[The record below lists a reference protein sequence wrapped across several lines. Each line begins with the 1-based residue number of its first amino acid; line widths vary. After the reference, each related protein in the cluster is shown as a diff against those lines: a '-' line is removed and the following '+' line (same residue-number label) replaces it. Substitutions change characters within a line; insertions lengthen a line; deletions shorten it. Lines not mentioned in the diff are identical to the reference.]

1 MALNN
6 TAANLDLVERM
17 THALRDPI
25 KVVNK
30 SRFEK
35 KMHILRLLLDP
46 KGEEQ
51 RIVAGIACC
60 IAALFLFSSLDAT
73 TKYLVHLYPIPM
85 VAWVR
90 YFAQFAL
97 MTAVLAPIMGRDL
110 LRTTRTGLV
119 LLRAS
124 CLASVSI
131 LLISAFSRLPLAE
144 ATSIMFVAPLLVIL
158 LARPMLKERI
168 GAVRWVAVLAG
179 FVGVLVI
186 ARPSGRLDTLGVAM
200 VLLATVFNALYQLLS
215 GVLRKTE
222 RAPSLLFYSALLGTV
237 VFGLVM
243 PWFWGGPSTTPFYY
257 LLFIAMGV
265 FGGVGHFLFTEAFH
279 LAPASLL
286 APIMYL
292 QLLIS
297 GFLGWW
303 IFGQVPDRVT
313 LIGMAIIAASG
324 IAVAIYG
331 RGQTGIDAGPIDDM

>member
-1 MALNN
+1 LKVI
-6 TAANLDLVERM
+6 T
-17 THALRDPI
+17 TLR
-25 KVVNK
+25 
-30 SRFEK
+30 S
-35 KMHILRLLLDP
+35 LLDP

-51 RIVAGIACC
+51 RVVAGIVCC
-60 IAALFLFSSLDAT
+60 IVALFLFSSLDAT

-90 YFAQFAL
+90 YLAQFAL
-97 MTAVLAPIMGRDL
+97 MTAVLAPIMGREL
-110 LRTTRTGLV
+110 LHTTRTALV
-119 LLRAS
+119 LLRSS
-124 CLASVSI
+124 CLACVSL
-131 LLISAFSRLPLAE
+131 LLITAFSRLPLAE
-144 ATSIMFVAPLLVIL
+144 ATSLMFVAPLLVIL

-168 GAVRWVAVLAG
+168 GVVRWVAVLAG

-186 ARPSGRLDTLGVAM
+186 ARPSGRLDALGVAL
-200 VLLATVFNALYQLLS
+200 VLLATLFNALYQLLS

-222 RAPSLLFYSALLGTV
+222 RAPALLFYSALLGTV
-237 VFGLVM
+237 VFGLAM
-243 PWFWGGPSTTPFYY
+243 PWFWGGPASTPLYY

-265 FGGVGHFLFTEAFH
+265 FGGLGHFLFTEAFH

-303 IFGQVPDRVT
+303 IFGQVPDHVT
-313 LIGMAIIAASG
+313 LFGMAIIAASG

-331 RGQTGIDAGPIDDM
+331 RGQTGMGAELAQE

>member
-1 MALNN
+1 MKVI
-6 TAANLDLVERM
+6 T
-17 THALRDPI
+17 TLRSLI
-25 KVVNK
+25 
-30 SRFEK
+30 S
-35 KMHILRLLLDP
+35 P
-46 KGEEQ
+46 KAEEQ
-51 RIVAGIACC
+51 RVVAGIACC
-60 IAALFLFSSLDAT
+60 IGALFLFSSLDAT
-73 TKYLVHLYPIPM
+73 TKYLVHVYPAPM

-90 YFAQFAL
+90 YLAQFAL
-97 MTAVLAPIMGRDL
+97 MTAVLAPLMGREL

-119 LLRAS
+119 LVRAA

-186 ARPSGRLDTLGVAM
+186 ARPSGQLDTLGVAM

-215 GVLRKTE
+215 GVLRRTE
-222 RAPSLLFYSALLGTV
+222 RAPALLFYSALLGTV
-237 VFGLVM
+237 VFGLTM
-243 PWFWGGPSTTPFYY
+243 PWFWGGPAPTLFYN

-265 FGGVGHFLFTEAFH
+265 FGGVGHFLFTESFH

-303 IFGQVPDRVT
+303 VFGQVPDRVT
-313 LIGMAIIAASG
+313 LIGMAIIAVSG
-324 IAVAIYG
+324 VAVALYG
-331 RGQTGIDAGPIDDM
+331 RGRPDIDANQT